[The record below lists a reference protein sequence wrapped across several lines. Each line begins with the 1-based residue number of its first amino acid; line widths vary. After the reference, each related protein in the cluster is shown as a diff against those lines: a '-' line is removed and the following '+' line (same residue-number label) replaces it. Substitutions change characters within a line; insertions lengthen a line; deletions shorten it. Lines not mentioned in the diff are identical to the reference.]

1 MSRPDSTAAAA
12 LNEQVIRPVWMAF
25 LDFDNEPTRVN
36 TSGASIAFS
45 ATGNPD
51 LDGFT
56 FDGISGDV
64 VDIGPVSSGE
74 SGTESITAT
83 LSGLDGLDADM
94 LAEIEDATHWQGR
107 TFQLWRIIR
116 NAANVQQGG
125 VQHFYTGY
133 MTDLEVM
140 GSPEGQSIRVT
151 VEGYVSAFSA
161 PSYRSYLDQTRY
173 DPDDQSARA
182 AIAIANGNGAP
193 MNTSTPTPLRD
204 PIRPGRVRVDL

>member
-1 MSRPDSTAAAA
+1 MSRPDATAAAA
-12 LNEQVIRPVWMAF
+12 LDEQVIRPVWLAF

-45 ATGNPD
+45 GTGNPD

-64 VDIGPVSSGE
+64 VDIGPVSSSE

-83 LSGLDGLDADM
+83 LSGIESLDADM

-107 TFQLWRIIR
+107 IFQLWRIIR
-116 NAANVQQGG
+116 NAENVQQGG

-140 GSPEGQSIRVT
+140 GSPEGQVIRVT

-161 PSYRSYLDQTRY
+161 PSFRSYLDQTRY
-173 DPDDQSARA
+173 DSGDQSARA

-193 MNTSTPTPLRD
+193 MTQGTGI
-204 PIRPGRVRVDL
+204 PIRDNPRPGPVRVDL